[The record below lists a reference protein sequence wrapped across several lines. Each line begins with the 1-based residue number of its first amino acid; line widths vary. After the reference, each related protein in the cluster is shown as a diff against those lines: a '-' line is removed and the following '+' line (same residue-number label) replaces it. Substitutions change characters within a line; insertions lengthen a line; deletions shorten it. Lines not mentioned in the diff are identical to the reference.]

1 VQISNT
7 TSLQHFIALTRL
19 NRPIGIY
26 LLLWPS
32 LVAVWIAG
40 QGHPSL
46 LIVCI
51 FTLGVT
57 VMRSAGC
64 IINDWADRHWDKSI
78 ARTQYRPLTTGA
90 VSEKTALIWFI
101 SLIVLAVS
109 LIIPLNLK
117 TQALSLVAL
126 LLAAL
131 YPFMKRYTHLPQA
144 FLGISFGWSIPM
156 AFSAQNQPL
165 LTPLVGLLFGIVM
178 TWVLVYD
185 TEYAMVDREDDI
197 KVGIKSTAILWG
209 HHDRWIIG
217 LLQIITLLQ
226 LALLGSCL
234 YGRWPYRLAL
244 IGIAS
249 LFGHQQ
255 WQIRQRDPNACFQA
269 FINNHYVGLLWFLGT
284 IFGTY

>member
-1 VQISNT
+1 MCPRPF
-7 TSLQHFIALTRL
+7 QHFIALTRL

-26 LLLWPS
+26 LLLWPT

-40 QGHPSL
+40 QGQPSP
-46 LIVCI
+46 LIVGI
-51 FTLGVT
+51 FTLGVI

-64 IINDWADRHWDKSI
+64 IMNDWADRHWDKRIS
-78 ARTQYRPLTTGA
+78 RTQHRPLTTGA
-90 VSEKTALIWFI
+90 VSEKTALLWCV
-101 SLIVLAVS
+101 SLLIFATA
-109 LIIPLNLK
+109 LIIPLNFK

-165 LTPLVGLLFGIVM
+165 LSPTVGLLLGIVM
-178 TWVLVYD
+178 TWVLAYD
-185 TEYAMVDREDDI
+185 TEYAMVDRDDDV

-217 LLQIITLLQ
+217 LLQGLTLLQISLLGVYLDSQWPYYLALILITLL
-226 LALLGSCL
+226 
-234 YGRWPYRLAL
+234 
-244 IGIAS
+244 
-249 LFGHQQ
+249 FVHQQ
-255 WQIRQRDPNACFQA
+255 VQIRQREPAACFQA
-269 FINNHYVGLLWFLGT
+269 FLNNHYVGLLWFLGT
-284 IFGTY
+284 ILGIF